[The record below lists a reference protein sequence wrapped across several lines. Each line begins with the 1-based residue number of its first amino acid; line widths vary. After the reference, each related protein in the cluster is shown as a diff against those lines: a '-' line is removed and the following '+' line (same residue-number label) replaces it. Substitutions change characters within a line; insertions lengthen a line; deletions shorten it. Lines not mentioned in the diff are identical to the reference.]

1 MIFFELFDLMS
12 NVNLRT
18 SIKSFKTATAM
29 DFYSLARLR
38 AIGVGVG
45 RGWGVTKK
53 DNGTAG
59 MREKESGR
67 DTTGIHCD

>member
-1 MIFFELFDLMS
+1 MIFFELFGLMS

-38 AIGVGVG
+38 AIGVGAVW
-45 RGWGVTKK
+45 GWGVTKK
-53 DNGTAG
+53 NNGTAG
-59 MREKESGR
+59 MWEKESGR
-67 DTTGIHCD
+67 DTI